1 MKVLVTGANGYLGQ
15 GVVRALC
22 DYGVDV
28 VATDFSGEY
37 IDTRATTITGDLF
50 SIENPYDYF
59 EQPSVV
65 LHMAWR
71 NGFLHNAATHLGD
84 LPQHYDFLHKLIDGG
99 ISQIAVMGS
108 MHEVGFWEG
117 CIKEDTPCNPM
128 NLYGIAKNALRQSL
142 QLLCE
147 ENGTC
152 FQWLRAF
159 YIVGNNA
166 CGSSI
171 FSKIFKA
178 DSEGQ
183 AHFPFTMGQNQYDFI
198 EYSAFC
204 EQVAAAIM
212 QKDIRGIIN
221 IGSGKPEKLAER
233 VERFIKDN
241 GLKISLQY
249 GVYPDRKYD
258 SKAVW
263 GDSAKMEK
271 ILEGKQS
278 L

>member
-22 DYGVDV
+22 DRGIEVI
-28 VATDFSGEY
+28 ATDFSGEY
-37 IDTRATTITGDLF
+37 IDARAKTIVGNLF

-59 EQPSVV
+59 EKPSAV

-71 NGFLHNAATHLGD
+71 NGFLHNAATHLED
-84 LPQHYDFLHKLIDGG
+84 LPYHYAFLRKLVEGG
-99 ISQIAVMGS
+99 VSQIAVMGS

-128 NLYGIAKNALRQSL
+128 NLYGIAKNTLRQSL
-142 QLLCE
+142 QLLCGE
-147 ENGTC
+147 SGAC

-166 CGSSI
+166 HGSSI

-183 AHFPFTMGQNQYDFI
+183 ACFPFTMGQNQYDFI
-198 EYSAFC
+198 EYPTFC

-212 QKDIRGIIN
+212 QTEVSGIIN
-221 IGSGKPEKLAER
+221 IGSGKPEKLADR
-233 VERFIKDN
+233 VEKFIKDN
-241 GLKISLQY
+241 GLKIALQY

-263 GDSAKMEK
+263 GDSSK
-271 ILEGKQS
+271 IERIFEGKQI